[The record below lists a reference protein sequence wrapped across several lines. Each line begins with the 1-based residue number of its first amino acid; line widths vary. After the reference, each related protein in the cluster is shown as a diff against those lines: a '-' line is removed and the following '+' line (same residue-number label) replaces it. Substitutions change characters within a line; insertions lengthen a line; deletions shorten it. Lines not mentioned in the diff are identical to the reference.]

1 MIEFVILLGVIG
13 GWLVMTST
21 LFLMLAFGKM
31 WGLVGVLFLVSFI
44 VMNQNWKVRYM
55 RTIVDAAPRA
65 KELARHIF
73 EMNEL
78 ILLSS
83 YIMSLVLYTVI
94 QKYVEIVVKFP
105 HPLGPV
111 G

>member
-13 GWLVMTST
+13 GWVIVAST
-21 LFLMLAFGKM
+21 LFLMLALGKM
-31 WGLVGVLFLVSFI
+31 WGGLAGGVLLLI
-44 VMNQNWKVRYM
+44 LAIQINHWLKGKYM
-55 RTIVDAAPRA
+55 RAIVDATPRA
-65 KELARHIF
+65 KAIAAHIF

-83 YIMSLVLYTVI
+83 YLISVVLYVVI
-94 QKYVEIVVKFP
+94 QKYVEIVIKVP
-105 HPLGPV
+105 HVMG

>member
-1 MIEFVILLGVIG
+1 MIEFVIALGLVG
-13 GWLVMTST
+13 GWLTMTST
-21 LFLMLAFGKM
+21 LFLMLGFGKM
-31 WGLVGVLFLVSFI
+31 WGLAGVLILVGFI
-44 VMNQNWKVRYM
+44 LINQKLKRKYM
-55 RTIVDAAPRA
+55 QTIVNATPRA

-83 YIMSLVLYTVI
+83 YVLGLVLYEVI
-94 QKYVEIVVKFP
+94 QKYVEIVIKA
-105 HPLGPV
+105 PV

>member
-13 GWLVMTST
+13 GWIIVAST
-21 LFLMLAFGKM
+21 LFLMLALGKT
-31 WGLVGVLFLVSFI
+31 WGLLGILLLVASI
-44 VMNQNWKVRYM
+44 QINNWLKRKYM
-55 RTIVDAAPRA
+55 RAIVDATPRA
-65 KELARHIF
+65 KAIAAHIF

-83 YIMSLVLYTVI
+83 YLVSLLLYEGI
-94 QKYVEIVVKFP
+94 QKYVEIIIKFP
-105 HPLGPV
+105 HMV

>member
-13 GWLVMTST
+13 GWVIVAST
-21 LFLMLAFGKM
+21 LFLMLALGKM
-31 WGLVGVLFLVSFI
+31 WGLAGVLLLI
-44 VMNQNWKVRYM
+44 LAIQINHWLKGKYM
-55 RTIVDAAPRA
+55 RAIVDATPRA
-65 KELARHIF
+65 KAIAAHIF

-83 YIMSLVLYTVI
+83 YLISVVLYVVI
-94 QKYVEIVVKFP
+94 QKYVEIVIKVP
-105 HPLGPV
+105 HVMG

>member
-1 MIEFVILLGVIG
+1 MIEFVILLGLIG

-31 WGLVGVLFLVSFI
+31 WGLLGVIFLVGFI
-44 VMNQNWKVRYM
+44 VINQRWKVRYM
-55 RTIVDAAPRA
+55 RAIMDATPRA

-83 YIMSLVLYTVI
+83 YVMSLILYTVI
-94 QKYVEIVVKFP
+94 QKYIEIVVKFP
-105 HPLGPV
+105 AV

>member
-13 GWLVMTST
+13 GWIIVAST
-21 LFLMLAFGKM
+21 LFLMLALGKA
-31 WGLVGVLFLVSFI
+31 WGLAGVLLLVAI
-44 VMNQNWKVRYM
+44 IQINGRLKARYM
-55 RTIVDAAPRA
+55 GTIVDATPRA

-83 YIMSLVLYTVI
+83 YIISIALYEVI
-94 QKYVEIVVKFP
+94 QKYVEIIIKFP
-105 HPLGPV
+105 HALG
-111 G
+111 

>member
-1 MIEFVILLGVIG
+1 MIEFVILLGLIG

-31 WGLVGVLFLVSFI
+31 WGLLGVIFLVGFI
-44 VMNQNWKVRYM
+44 VINQRWKVRYM
-55 RTIVDAAPRA
+55 RAIMDATPRA

-83 YIMSLVLYTVI
+83 YLMSLILYTVI
-94 QKYVEIVVKFP
+94 QKYIEIVVKFP
-105 HPLGPV
+105 VAG
-111 G
+111 

>member
-13 GWLVMTST
+13 GWIIVAST
-21 LFLMLAFGKM
+21 LFLMLALGKT
-31 WGLVGVLFLVSFI
+31 WGLAGVLLLVAAI
-44 VMNQNWKVRYM
+44 QINHWLKEKYM
-55 RTIVDAAPRA
+55 HAIVDATPRA
-65 KELARHIF
+65 KAIAAHIF

-83 YIMSLVLYTVI
+83 YLVSLLLYEGI
-94 QKYVEIVVKFP
+94 QKYVEIIIKFP
-105 HPLGPV
+105 GMV